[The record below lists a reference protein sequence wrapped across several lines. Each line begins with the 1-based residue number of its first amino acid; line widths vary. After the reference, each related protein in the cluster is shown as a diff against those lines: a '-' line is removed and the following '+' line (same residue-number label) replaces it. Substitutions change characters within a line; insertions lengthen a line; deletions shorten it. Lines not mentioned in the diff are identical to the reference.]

1 MLSGDPHVTDFYGT
15 KFDLHTPGVYQV
27 VKTQEVDVQTTVK
40 HCGGRNLQRLGGR
53 IVGCNSL
60 LQIKLNGGDHVVSMA
75 VDSAYR
81 NSQGYVDGVAK
92 TRHETIRLGSTTVSV
107 RGKNALVVHTP
118 EFEFHMTGKIWNGRG
133 KGSAYLDITVRAKR
147 LIGSV
152 PGVCRGNGVVCSGF
166 TGRSEEE
173 QEELQLGSANTS
185 DEQEEQD
192 EQDELQVESSR
203 RRRRRSRRR
212 RARRAQ
218 RNFAECTNYRL
229 GAAQAIPFKTA
240 AAAAP
245 PVALP
250 GFGNLISKNK
260 PASQVSEGWSGR
272 PSRAVD
278 GNSNGSYGSGSCT
291 HTGVATRAWWKVD
304 LRATYAVDKVVVW
317 NRVDCC
323 ASRLNNFEVLVDSQL
338 CGKVGHAHRS
348 NTVSCHKK
356 KGRSVTVRLAGR
368 NYLTLCEVQVYG
380 GTCSEEQE
388 QLQLGSGVSATERC
402 EVRLE
407 MKACI

>member
-1 MLSGDPHVTDFYGT
+1 M
-15 KFDLHTPGVYQV
+15 
-27 VKTQEVDVQTTVK
+27 
-40 HCGGRNLQRLGGR
+40 
-53 IVGCNSL
+53 
-60 LQIKLNGGDHVVSMA
+60 
-75 VDSAYR
+75 
-81 NSQGYVDGVAK
+81 
-92 TRHETIRLGSTTVSV
+92 
-107 RGKNALVVHTP
+107 
-118 EFEFHMTGKIWNGRG
+118 
-133 KGSAYLDITVRAKR
+133 
-147 LIGSV
+147 
-152 PGVCRGNGVVCSGF
+152 
-166 TGRSEEE
+166 
-173 QEELQLGSANTS
+173 
-185 DEQEEQD
+185 
-192 EQDELQVESSR
+192 ESSR
-203 RRRRRSRRR
+203 RRRRRSRRRRRDRRR

-250 GFGNLISKNK
+250 GFGHLISKNK

-402 EVRLE
+402 EKDLCGISGLCTIPSQTVKDMINQHVQDCSDDETAGFSDDMTLVKTTFCDAIE
-407 MKACI
+407 DSIESTDLCPAAKLCVAAGLIQGTGSGYKAFC